1 MASPL
6 PLASL
11 AASLLL
17 ASTALH
23 AQPVLTTTTV
33 QDEFFD
39 NLRQYCGQAFEGTVT
54 EANFTGIETF
64 SENRLVMHVR
74 HCEENRLEIPFHVG
88 DNHSRTW
95 ILTKTGS
102 GISLKH
108 DHRKRDGS
116 EDIEGGTMYGGHTV
130 DAGWAN
136 AQSFPADQPSKE
148 DFLRRRTPQS
158 VGNTWHMFIYP
169 GEFFGYRLTRPG
181 REMRVDFDLTNPV
194 DLPPAPWGYED

>member
-1 MASPL
+1 MKKISASIIGLSLMSAAQASPML
-6 PLASL
+6 T
-11 AASLLL
+11 
-17 ASTALH
+17 STS
-23 AQPVLTTTTV
+23 V

-39 NLRQYCGQAFEGTVT
+39 NLRQYCGQAFEGEVV

-74 HCEENRLEIPFHVG
+74 NCEEDRLEIPFHVG

-108 DHRKRDGS
+108 DHRKSNGD
-116 EDIEGGTMYGGHTV
+116 EDIDGGTMYGGHTQ

-136 AQSFPADQPSKE
+136 AQSFPADEASKE
-148 DFLRRRTPQS
+148 DFIRRGIPQS
-158 VGNTWHMFIYP
+158 VGNTWHMYIYP
-169 GEFFGYRLTRPG
+169 GDFFGYRLTRAG
-181 REMRVDFDLTNPV
+181 REMRVDFDLSNPV
-194 DLPPAPWGYED
+194 DTPPTPWGYQD